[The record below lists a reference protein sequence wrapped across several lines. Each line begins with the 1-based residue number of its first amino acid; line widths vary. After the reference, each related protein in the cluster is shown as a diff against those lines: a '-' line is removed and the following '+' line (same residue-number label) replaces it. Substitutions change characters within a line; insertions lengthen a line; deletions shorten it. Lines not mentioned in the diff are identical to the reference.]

1 MPETAINLCD
11 KKLFAHD
18 LQKCFVAI
26 LSAREAERKLKGREW
41 LDMRAGETADP
52 ESNKPELPQSA
63 LPEYVRLNHANADGV
78 TLFPTYPWTY
88 EHEHTQGHKHF
99 DGNIPANWRLFRAG
113 SERTYRLDLFAPLHW
128 YYKNLKWP
136 ESNDQTETWT
146 ELALDFMVATHVK
159 LCAAC
164 EDAEELSAERAAK
177 LFSSAS
183 KRLAQICQA
192 SVIPDTTH
200 KTMCCTERVPS
211 LTALGLGRAAGCQRG
226 PLLMQPAAVHRMLLQ
241 AALEQELVTQSHKR
255 SFVPDL
261 SSLPAPLWTPRSE
274 RRKLTGK
281 QHVADYVPPPSKRK
295 VVRSHKEDVKLITWS
310 DDEQRLIQ
318 EASDWRQKVRVQK
331 RLLHNRTAQA
341 LSKHVV
347 GPFQEEDDL
356 VCAVC
361 TKFSNL
367 QRFFKEE
374 CGGEADRSN
383 PVSEGGPRAMRA
395 SVRIN
400 QRKQLVLA

>member
-1 MPETAINLCD
+1 
-11 KKLFAHD
+11 
-18 LQKCFVAI
+18 
-26 LSAREAERKLKGREW
+26 
-41 LDMRAGETADP
+41 
-52 ESNKPELPQSA
+52 
-63 LPEYVRLNHANADGV
+63 
-78 TLFPTYPWTY
+78 
-88 EHEHTQGHKHF
+88 
-99 DGNIPANWRLFRAG
+99 
-113 SERTYRLDLFAPLHW
+113 
-128 YYKNLKWP
+128 
-136 ESNDQTETWT
+136 
-146 ELALDFMVATHVK
+146 
-159 LCAAC
+159 
-164 EDAEELSAERAAK
+164 
-177 LFSSAS
+177 
-183 KRLAQICQA
+183 
-192 SVIPDTTH
+192 
-200 KTMCCTERVPS
+200 
-211 LTALGLGRAAGCQRG
+211 
-226 PLLMQPAAVHRMLLQ
+226 MLLQ

-395 SVRIN
+395 SVCESISANSLFLHRTEKPMN
-400 QRKQLVLA
+400 LVITCCVYPQALDDEPRCVREDCLMTAPNGWRRFKNFASASCLGNP